1 MNKKSWLA
9 MLLAILLVLSPV
21 TTAFAATSEAWGE
34 RYSVRDVEDTET
46 QRISGVFRETSEAGN
61 LNHPTEQMQTPQIQL
76 FSIRPVEPTR
86 TYIYQVDGIEQGRQ
100 IVKNGETLLKPASP
114 KKEGTA
120 FQGWFDKAG
129 NECKDFGSKISLD
142 ADSGNREIVLEAKFK
157 AQVHVFFMDLTSEP
171 ERVFRT
177 KAGAPGTKISTDDV
191 RPASERPYK
200 TIQWYLDKNLTGDP
214 VGDNVKLGSENLTL
228 WPKVEFGHYV
238 IYETGAKASV
248 QESDYLYTGD
258 KTQKPEKD
266 PVREGYRFK
275 YWSLE
280 QDGEEY
286 SFGNEIEK
294 DTTVY
299 AVWEKLETSYTVL
312 FWGQK
317 VTDDKDAAD
326 SEKTYELYE
335 KEVRYAMAEEEV
347 GLLDADKQKG
357 AEENVYRNFHFN
369 AENSLQGTV
378 PVDGDGSTVLNVYY
392 DRNLMHLILVPKEG
406 EKTEMTGLY
415 EQPLEKYGYSM
426 PLDPFFWYFNY
437 NGRHQ
442 PYWSYTFDYNNI
454 KINDENFT
462 YTTRTNY
469 PYDTLTIYEEDEDK
483 QPYGSHQLLV
493 FRQDLNGQ
501 YSTPPEVLDRM
512 EFDAR
517 LYLLPKL
524 YGGFTQVAYAETNA
538 VEEAEA
544 LGLSW
549 FDHEYEQTIIQDAKE
564 LDWIKLSP
572 SRWKFVTPWG
582 NLYLLH
588 ERNKYTLT
596 LTNPGEEDKE
606 QDVYY
611 EMPLKEVLTEEPTRP
626 ADIPEDHAFL
636 GWCYDQECKDPV
648 DLETL
653 TMPIGGLHLYA
664 RWGLATM
671 HVRVFAD
678 KDATEP
684 MYTIEKPYKTQLL
697 KRELPTI
704 KNAKGEVMD
713 PGQSTSV
720 IQLED
725 KESWQGW
732 MVKEGDAFISYDFS
746 KPITQDFDIYAHK
759 TPIGEFKLN
768 YSYEDDAGETK
779 TLLDPQTYATGA
791 HARVMD
797 VPSDVTTRQFF
808 SWNTEADGTGED
820 YRPNDSIEMNGN
832 RTLYAVWGEK
842 PKTVEIVY
850 HGAEGALEDGNKEV
864 TIKPLDNNVIH
875 KVLANTVGNG
885 LGFIRDGYVIV
896 AWEYEL
902 NGKKIQVKPG
912 DQILVDDSTE
922 GSNVLTA
929 VWEEKKKG
937 MEHSHDTNQIS
948 IEVAKVWDDD
958 DNAERK
964 RPSAVEIKLIAN
976 GEDTGRRLILDAET
990 DWTGRFEHLESVKDG
1005 KSVVYTVEEANVAE
1019 GYTSDVSGDAVKGY
1033 VVTNRYNEEE
1043 KEPEKTMPVVP
1054 SLERVVIPA
1063 VRIPR
1068 AGIGR

>member
-1 MNKKSWLA
+1 MNKKSLLA

-21 TTAFAATSEAWGE
+21 TTAFAARNEVWGE
-34 RYSVRDVEDTET
+34 RYSESGVEDTGTERT
-46 QRISGVFRETSEAGN
+46 SGVFRESSEDED
-61 LNHPTEQMQTPQIQL
+61 LNHHAEQMQKPRIQL

-86 TYIYQVDGIEQGRQ
+86 TYIYRVDGNEWGRQ
-100 IVKNGETLLKPASP
+100 IVKNGETLLRPESP
-114 KKEGTA
+114 KKEGMV
-120 FQGWFDKAG
+120 FQGWFDKEG
-129 NECKDFGSKISLD
+129 NECKDFGSTISLD
-142 ADSGNREIVLEAKFK
+142 ADAGNRKIVLEATFK
-157 AQVHVFFMDLTSEP
+157 EQVHVFFMDLTSDP

-177 KAGAPGTKISTDDV
+177 KVGAPGTEISTNDV

-200 TIQWYLDKNLTGDP
+200 IQWYRNPELTGKP
-214 VGDNVKLGSENLTL
+214 VGDSVTLGSENLTL

-238 IYETGAKASV
+238 IYETGAKASL

-258 KTQKPEKD
+258 KTQKPDKD

-275 YWSLE
+275 HWSLE

-286 SFGNEIEK
+286 LFGDEIEK
-294 DTTVY
+294 DTKVY

-317 VTDDKDAAD
+317 VTDDKNAPD

-335 KEVRYAMAEEEV
+335 KEVRHAMAEAEV

-357 AEENVYRNFHFN
+357 AGENDYRNFHFN

-378 PVDGDGSTVLNVYY
+378 TVDGDGSTVLNVYY
-392 DRNLMHLILVPKEG
+392 DRNLMHLILIPKEG
-406 EKTEMTGLY
+406 EKKEMTGLY

-426 PLDPFFWYFNY
+426 PLDPFFWYFDY

-469 PYDTLTIYEEDEDK
+469 PYDTLTVYEEDEDK

-493 FRQDLNGQ
+493 FRQGLDGK
-501 YSTPPEVLDRM
+501 YSTPPVVLDRVD
-512 EFDAR
+512 FDGR

-538 VEEAEA
+538 VEEAERQ
-544 LGLSW
+544 GLSW
-549 FDHEYEQTIIQDAKE
+549 LDGEYEQEIIQDAG
-564 LDWIKLSP
+564 KLEWTKLHP

-596 LTNPGEEDKE
+596 LTNPGEEDKK
-606 QDVYY
+606 QDIYY
-611 EMPLKEVLTEEPTRP
+611 EMPLKEVLTETPTKP
-626 ADIPEDHAFL
+626 SNIPEDHEFL
-636 GWCYDQECKDPV
+636 GWCYDEACKDPV
-648 DLETL
+648 DLETAK
-653 TMPIGGLHLYA
+653 MPIGGLHLYA

-684 MYTIEKPYKTQLL
+684 MYTLEKPYKTQLL

-704 KNAKGEVMD
+704 KNAKGEVME

-720 IQLED
+720 IQLQGE
-725 KESWQGW
+725 KSWQGW
-732 MVKEGDAFISYDFS
+732 MVKEGDTFISYDFS
-746 KPITQDFDIYAHK
+746 KPITKDFDIYAHK
-759 TPIGEFKLN
+759 TRIGEFKLR
-768 YSYEDDAGETK
+768 YSYKDNAGKTK

-791 HARVMD
+791 HARVMNVPED
-797 VPSDVTTRQFF
+797 VATKQFF
-808 SWNTEADGTGED
+808 SWNTKEDGTGED
-820 YRPNDSIEMNGN
+820 YRPNGSIEMNGD

-850 HGAEGALEDGNKEV
+850 NGAEGALKDGTKEV
-864 TIKPLDNNVIH
+864 TVKPLDNNVIH

-896 AWEYEL
+896 AWEYEF
-902 NGKKIQVKPG
+902 KETKIRVKPG

-937 MEHSHDTNQIS
+937 TEHSHDTKQIS

-958 DNAERK
+958 DNAEHK
-964 RPSAVEIKLIAN
+964 RPAEVEIKLIAN

-990 DWTGRFEHLESVKDG
+990 DWTGRFDNLESVKDG
-1005 KSVVYTVEEANVAE
+1005 KSVVYTVEEGNVAA
-1019 GYTSDVSGDAVKGY
+1019 GYTSSVSGNAVTGFT
-1033 VVTNRYNEEE
+1033 VTNHYDEEE
-1043 KEPEKTMPVVP
+1043 KEPEKPTPAAP
-1054 SLERVVIPA
+1054 SRKRVAIPA
-1063 VRIPR
+1063 VHIPR

>member
-1 MNKKSWLA
+1 MNKKSLLA
-9 MLLAILLVLSPV
+9 MLLAILLVLSPL
-21 TTAFAATSEAWGE
+21 TTAFAARNEVLGE
-34 RYSVRDVEDTET
+34 RYSMSGVEDTGT
-46 QRISGVFRETSEAGN
+46 QRTSGVFRESSEDEN
-61 LNHPTEQMQTPQIQL
+61 LNRHAEQMQKPRIQL

-100 IVKNGETLLKPASP
+100 IVKNGETLLKPESP
-114 KKEGTA
+114 KKEGMV
-120 FQGWFDKAG
+120 FQGWFDKEG
-129 NECKDFGSKISLD
+129 NECKDFGLEISLD
-142 ADSGNREIVLEAKFK
+142 ADAGNREIVLEAKFES
-157 AQVHVFFMDLTSEP
+157 QVHVFFMDLTSEP

-177 KAGAPGTKISTDDV
+177 KAGAPGTEISTNDV

-200 TIQWYLDKNLTGDP
+200 TIQWYRNQDLTGKP
-214 VGDNVKLGSENLTL
+214 VGDSVTLGSENLTL

-238 IYETGAKASV
+238 IYETGAKASL
-248 QESDYLYTGD
+248 QESDYLYAGE
-258 KTQKPEKD
+258 KTQKPKKD
-266 PVREGYRFK
+266 PEREGYRFK
-275 YWSLE
+275 HWSLE
-280 QDGEEY
+280 QDGAEY
-286 SFGNEIEK
+286 SFGDVIEK
-294 DTTVY
+294 DTKVY
-299 AVWEKLETSYTVL
+299 AVWDKLETSYTVL

-317 VTDDKDAAD
+317 VTDDKDAPD

-335 KEVRYAMAEEEV
+335 KEVRYAMAEDEV

-357 AEENVYRNFHFN
+357 AGENDYRNFHFN
-369 AENSLQGTV
+369 TEKSLQGTV
-378 PVDGDGSTVLNVYY
+378 TVDGDGSTVLNVYY

-406 EKTEMTGLY
+406 EQTVMTGLY

-426 PLDPFFWYFNY
+426 PLDPFFWYFDY

-469 PYDTLTIYEEDEDK
+469 PYDTLTVYEEDEDK

-493 FRQDLNGQ
+493 FRQGLDGK
-501 YSTPPEVLDRM
+501 YSTPPVVLDRVD
-512 EFDAR
+512 FNGR

-549 FDHEYEQTIIQDAKE
+549 WNGEYKQEIIQDAGE
-564 LDWIKLSP
+564 LEWTKLSP

-611 EMPLKEVLTEEPTRP
+611 EMPLKEALTETPTKP
-626 ADIPEDHAFL
+626 SDIPVDHVFL
-636 GWCYDQECKDPV
+636 GWCYDEECKDPV
-648 DLETL
+648 DLETV

-678 KDATEP
+678 KGATEP
-684 MYTIEKPYKTQLL
+684 MYTLEKPYKTQLL

-704 KNAKGEVMD
+704 KNAKGEVME

-720 IQLED
+720 IQLQGE
-725 KESWQGW
+725 KSWQGW
-732 MVKEGDAFISYDFS
+732 MVKEGDTFISYDFS
-746 KPITQDFDIYAHK
+746 KPITKDFDIYAHK
-759 TPIGEFKLN
+759 TQIGEFKLR
-768 YSYEDDAGETK
+768 YSYENDNGETK
-779 TLLDPQTYATGA
+779 ILWDPQTYATGA
-791 HARVMD
+791 HARVMNVPED
-797 VPSDVTTRQFF
+797 VATRLFF
-808 SWNTEADGTGED
+808 SWNTKEDGTGED
-820 YRPNDSIEMNGN
+820 YRPNGSIEMNGD

-850 HGAEGALEDGNKEV
+850 NGAEGALKNGTKEV
-864 TIKPLDNNVIH
+864 TVKPLDNNVIH
-875 KVLANTVGNG
+875 KVLANTEGNG

-896 AWEYEL
+896 AWQYEL
-902 NGKKIQVKPG
+902 NGKKIKVKPG

-929 VWEEKKKG
+929 VWAEKKKG
-937 MEHSHDTNQIS
+937 TEHRHDTKQIS

-964 RPSAVEIKLIAN
+964 RPAAVEIKLIAN

-990 DWTGRFEHLESVKDG
+990 DWTGRFEYLESVKDG
-1005 KSVVYTVEEANVAE
+1005 QDIVYTVEEENVPA
-1019 GYTSDVSGDAVKGY
+1019 GYTSSVSGNAVTGFT
-1033 VVTNRYNEEE
+1033 VTNRYEEE
-1043 KEPEKTMPVVP
+1043 KKEPEKPTPDVP
-1054 SLERVVIPA
+1054 RLKRVVIPA
-1063 VRIPR
+1063 KRIPR